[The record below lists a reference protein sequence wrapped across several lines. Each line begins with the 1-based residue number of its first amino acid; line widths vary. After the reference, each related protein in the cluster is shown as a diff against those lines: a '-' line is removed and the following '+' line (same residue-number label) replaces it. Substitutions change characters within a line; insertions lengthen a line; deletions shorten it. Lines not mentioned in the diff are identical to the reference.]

1 MKRNIK
7 ISYRSALGFLLLPA
21 MRLSGLRKQKVT
33 KAFRVKRPAGSVAP
47 LY

>member
-7 ISYRSALGFLLLPA
+7 TSYRGALGFLPLPA
-21 MRLSGLRKQKVT
+21 LRLFGLRKQKVT
-33 KAFRVKRPAGSVAP
+33 KPFRVKRPAGSVAP

>member
-7 ISYRSALGFLLLPA
+7 TSYRSALGFLLSPA
-21 MRLSGLRKQKVT
+21 LRLFGLRKQHVT
-33 KAFRVKRPAGSVAP
+33 KPFRVKRPAGSVAP